1 MIRLASIIK
10 RFERVFIST
19 YGSSF
24 LPSQRK
30 ALGAMKNCRSS
41 LSPLMKTCCSE
52 CDHIG
57 YIPHSCGHRSCPHCQ
72 NHESQAWI
80 DRQNQKRLPVNYF
93 MITFTLPKELRSLA
107 FLHQRVI
114 YSLFFQCVWDTLNT
128 FSLNDQKLQGTP
140 GVVAVL
146 HTHSR
151 RLDFHPHIHTIM
163 PAGAL
168 DKKHSLWRQKSGKY
182 LFHHKALAKVFR
194 AKMLDAIQQSE
205 LSLPLSY
212 PQKWVVDCKK
222 VGSGDKAFVYLGRY
236 LYRGVIQ
243 EKDIL
248 KCTDD
253 EVTFR
258 YKDSTTK
265 RYKTRTL
272 SGVEFIRLILQHV
285 LPRRFRR
292 AREYGLL
299 HPNSKNLIKKLHVLL
314 KFYFVPWKARLTP
327 RAPIACSCCGGEMK
341 TIQTR
346 IKPIRRLFELSQ
358 STIADGG
365 IL

>member
-1 MIRLASIIK
+1 MIRVASIIK
-10 RFERVFIST
+10 RFEHDFIST
-19 YGSSF
+19 YGHSL
-24 LPSQRK
+24 LPSQRN

-52 CDHIG
+52 CEKIG

-72 NHESQAWI
+72 NHEGQEWI
-80 DRQNQKRLPVNYF
+80 ERQCQKRLPVNYF
-93 MITFTLPKELRSLA
+93 MMTFTLPGELRSLA
-107 FLHQRVI
+107 FSHQRVV
-114 YSLFFQCVWDTLNT
+114 YSLFFQCVWETLNT
-128 FSLNDQKLQGTP
+128 FSLKDQKLQGTP
-140 GVVAVL
+140 GMVAVL

-168 DKKHSLWRQKSGKY
+168 NKTHSLWRQKSGTY

-194 AKMLDAIQQSE
+194 AKMLAAIQKE
-205 LSLPLSY
+205 GLPLPRVY

-248 KCTDD
+248 SYTD
-253 EVTFR
+253 EKVTFR
-258 YKDSTTK
+258 YKDSKTK
-265 RYKTRTL
+265 RYKKRTL

-299 HPNSKNLIKKLHVLL
+299 HPNSKKLIKMLHYLL
-314 KFYFVPWKARLTP
+314 NVHVTPWKVRLTP
-327 RAPIACSCCGGEMK
+327 RAPITCSGCGGVMK
-341 TIQTR
+341 IVQTR
-346 IKPIRRLFELSQ
+346 IEPIRRRFESSQ
-358 STIADGG
+358 STRAVGG
-365 IL
+365 IS